1 MKLKKIIVKLINKEI
16 EIDPYYFFARSN
28 FSYFISY
35 APFEFMDCGTK
46 VYKDPT
52 TFKIISFVARKDVIS
67 KILYEILEFKFFESR
82 NLLFPWTISSLICYF
97 IFPIRIS
104 FYEKKINQNTAEY
117 SFHIELNETW
127 ELLRTFKAYSIENS
141 YFKNFCIFLIY
152 LTIFKSLLI

>member
-1 MKLKKIIVKLINKEI
+1 MKLKKIINRLMNREI
-16 EIDPYYFFARSN
+16 KIDFFAHFN
-28 FSYFISY
+28 FTYFISY
-35 APFEFMDCGTK
+35 APFEFMDCSIK
-46 VYKDPT
+46 VYKDPA
-52 TFKIISFVARKDVIS
+52 TFKFIGFEVRKDVVS
-67 KILYEILEFKFFESR
+67 KILYEILEYKLFRSG

-104 FYEKKINQNTAEY
+104 FYEKKIHYITEY